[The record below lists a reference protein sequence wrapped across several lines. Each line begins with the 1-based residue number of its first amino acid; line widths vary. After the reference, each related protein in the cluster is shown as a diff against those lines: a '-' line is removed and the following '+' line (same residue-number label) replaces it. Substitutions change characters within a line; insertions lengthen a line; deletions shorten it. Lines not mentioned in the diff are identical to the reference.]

1 TRAFCPLI
9 LETESRRIQRGKG
22 NRGSI
27 PTSDETRVRLDLI
40 HCQRHNQ
47 QRTAAFAI
55 LSLFVNPKDFMY
67 EFAVTPAV
75 TQIRRRGVEIAEVA
89 AGSLGAELELE
100 SGDRVMSVNGR
111 AVCDYLDFRF
121 QTAGETEMV
130 VDVLKPSGEHWELN
144 IERDEAEDFGLSFEQ
159 IVPRQCA
166 NECLFCFCKGNPETA
181 RPSLFVRDE
190 DVRLSFL
197 YGNYTTLTSITD
209 EEMRRVVEQRLTP
222 QYVSVHATDL
232 EVRAYLLGIDKQRAD
247 ISGKMRQMLDAG
259 IEIHAQVVLCPT
271 INDGEILRKT
281 IADLAELHPRVSSV
295 AIVPLGLTRYLNDA
309 RLTPVTPEFCR
320 QAIREVTGIQRD
332 LRAKL
337 GTTFAF
343 LGDEIYLRAG
353 RAVPSRKHYGD
364 YPQIEDGIGM
374 VRSFEN
380 EFSALRRRLE
390 RRARAAGGSLGRSPS
405 ELFGTILTGTLF
417 APVLRRQ
424 VERLNVRLGTR
435 LHVAAV
441 ENDYF
446 GGDVSVAGLLT
457 GGDFAAARERVRGDF
472 VIMPRV
478 ALKSDEAIMLDGMR
492 LEDLQSQFEVPL
504 YAFDFAGFA
513 EMLENITR
521 ERVPARQPQTQQP
534 AVRVSG

>member
-1 TRAFCPLI
+1 
-9 LETESRRIQRGKG
+9 
-22 NRGSI
+22 
-27 PTSDETRVRLDLI
+27 
-40 HCQRHNQ
+40 
-47 QRTAAFAI
+47 
-55 LSLFVNPKDFMY
+55 MY

-75 TQIRRRGVEIAEVA
+75 TQIRRRGVEIAEVT

-100 SGDRVMSVNGR
+100 PGDRVMSINGR
-111 AVCDYLDFRF
+111 AVRDYLDFRF

-130 VDVLKPSGEHWELN
+130 VDVRKPSGEHWELN
-144 IERDEAEDFGLSFEQ
+144 IERDESEDFGLSFEQ

-209 EEMRRVVEQRLTP
+209 DEMRRVVEQRLTP

-232 EVRAYLLGIDKQRAD
+232 DVRAYLLGIDKERAD
-247 ISGKMRQMLDAG
+247 ISGKLRQMFDAG

-271 INDGEILRKT
+271 INDGEVLLKT
-281 IADLAELHPRVSSV
+281 IADLSDLHPRVSSV
-295 AIVPLGLTRYLNDA
+295 AIVPLGLTRYLDDP
-309 RLTPVTPEFCR
+309 RLTAVTPEFCR
-320 QAIREVTGIQRD
+320 RTIRELMPIQQE
-332 LRAKL
+332 LRARL

-353 RAVPSRKHYGD
+353 SAVPSRKHYGD

-380 EFSALRRRLE
+380 EFSALERRLE
-390 RRARAAGGSLGRSPS
+390 RRAPAVSRSPVRARS
-405 ELFGTILTGTLF
+405 QLFGTILTGTLF
-417 APVLRRQ
+417 APVLRRLI
-424 VERLNVRLGTR
+424 ERVNVRFGSR

-441 ENDYF
+441 ENEYF

-457 GGDFAAARERVRGDF
+457 GGDFAAAREQVRGDF

-478 ALKSDEAIMLDGMR
+478 ALKSDEPIMLDGTR
-492 LEDLQSQFEVPL
+492 FEDLQKQFAVPL
-504 YAFDFAGFA
+504 YAFDFAGLA
-513 EMLENITR
+513 EMLEGTSSEPPR
-521 ERVPARQPQTQQP
+521 SGL
-534 AVRVSG
+534 RVSALSI